1 MSIGFKRSHLN
12 TGDKKKHTT
21 KCYCEL
27 NQYQDHN
34 SYFPW
39 QHLHA
44 NWTLGMVG
52 MFWTLMLLFNKFP
65 QRGAFLFWCVQ
76 DGRGMP
82 Q

>member
-1 MSIGFKRSHLN
+1 MKN
-12 TGDKKKHTT
+12 
-21 KCYCEL
+21 CEL

-65 QRGAFLFWCVQ
+65 QRGAFFFWCVQ